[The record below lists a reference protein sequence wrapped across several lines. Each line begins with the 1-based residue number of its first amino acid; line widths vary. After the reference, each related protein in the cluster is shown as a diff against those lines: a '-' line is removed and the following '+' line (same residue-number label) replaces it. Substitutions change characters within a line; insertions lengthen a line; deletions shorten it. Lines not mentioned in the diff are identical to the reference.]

1 MMYLVGSGSFVRCS
15 IGSSSPPAADPNPS
29 LASESLNLSSAIAG
43 GTGFML
49 TVNGTNSVSPS
60 TMQFSGNPLAASF
73 VSGSPLQASIPAA
86 DIAAAIS
93 ANIGDRKL
101 AINSVQ
107 SPSRTGRKRF
117 FSRDHRGLPGCSCR
131 PSAERRPMR
140 GLRSVA
146 QGIFFVACLL
156 SIVDRQSTRLNSS
169 HGYISYAVFC
179 VKKNK
184 AINDACATASIVYR
198 QVTPACI
205 GSADAGRKADGNILM
220 ATVAVVLSELI
231 CVVSVRKVGMD

>member
-29 LASESLNLSSAIAG
+29 LASESLNPSSAIAG
-43 GTGFML
+43 GTGFMF

-117 FSRDHRGLPGCSCR
+117 FSRDHRGLPGCGCR

-140 GLRSVA
+140 RLRSVA

-156 SIVDRQSTRLNSS
+156 SIVPELPAQIPDTWQEIPKDDLALKDNPANPGSSAMILERQVYTEDRKSTRLNSS
-169 HGYISYAVFC
+169 HTVISYAVFC
-179 VKKNK
+179 LKKK
-184 AINDACATASIVYR
+184 KKKQQIIKMT
-198 QVTPACI
+198 
-205 GSADAGRKADGNILM
+205 
-220 ATVAVVLSELI
+220 
-231 CVVSVRKVGMD
+231 